1 LFVIAD
7 SSPVFDHS
15 ARAHQRVVIS
25 ARIIGR
31 LADRS
36 ERAKHIMTVRSK
48 LVLGLA
54 AGALVIGSVSPAAAR
69 GYNGRGRHHDNGP
82 SAGAVFG
89 VLLGVGVIAAI
100 ASANA
105 RKKQEAENRRY
116 EDDPRYGERADDP
129 RYDRPYDDQRYD
141 SRNDERAYDS
151 GRAYA
156 SEDEAVDACAVA
168 ARDEASRNGGFAEVR
183 DITGVQPYGGN
194 GFDVTGV
201 VDQRSGYRAR
211 DGRARS
217 FRCTY
222 ESGRVSGVSFSTA
235 A

>member
-1 LFVIAD
+1 
-7 SSPVFDHS
+7 
-15 ARAHQRVVIS
+15 
-25 ARIIGR
+25 
-31 LADRS
+31 
-36 ERAKHIMTVRSK
+36 MTVRSK

-69 GYNGRGRHHDNGP
+69 GDGRWRHHDNGP

-89 VLLGVGVIAAI
+89 LLLGVGVIAAI

-105 RKKQEAENRRY
+105 KKKQEADNRRY
-116 EDDPRYGERADDP
+116 EDDQRYGERDYDP
-129 RYDRPYDDQRYD
+129 RYDDQQQRYEG
-141 SRNDERAYDS
+141 RTDERAYDS

-156 SEDEAVDACAVA
+156 NEDEAVDACAVA
-168 ARDEASRNGGFAEVR
+168 ARDEASRNGGFAEIR
-183 DITGVQPYGGN
+183 DITGVRPYAGN

-201 VDQRSGYRAR
+201 VDQRSGYRASDR
-211 DGRARS
+211 RARS

-222 ESGRVSGVSFSTA
+222 QDGRVSGVSFSSA